1 MAEQDQKD
9 REQELAPT
17 RKSQEAFDWLGSY
30 GNVALEESIVQMGQ
44 RVREIVPECV
54 GLSLSVAE
62 GELTFTLMVDRPG
75 AALLDAMQY
84 LDGGPCLA
92 AISHDQVW
100 STDDIPTDEQ
110 EWQLFARAEA
120 LTGVAST
127 LSLPVMRGG
136 RVSGGVNLYASTP
149 DAFDGLHDEVAQ
161 ACGAWAEG
169 AVTNADLSFSSRIR
183 AAATPGRL
191 RERGVVDVAS
201 GFVAEH
207 QDIDTTSAKERI
219 DEAAARAGVSAVD
232 FARFILD
239 AHAEDIDRSGPS
251 GGE

>member
-1 MAEQDQKD
+1 MSEQDQKD
-9 REQELAPT
+9 REQELTPT
-17 RKSQEAFDWLGSY
+17 RKSQEAFDWLASY
-30 GNVALEESIVQMGQ
+30 GNVEVEESIVRMGQ

-54 GLSLSVAE
+54 GVSLSLAE

-75 AALLDAMQY
+75 TALLDAMQY

-92 AISHDQVW
+92 AMSNEKVW
-100 STDDIPTDEQ
+100 ATDDIPTDEK

-136 RVSGGVNLYASTP
+136 RVTGGVNLYASTP
-149 DAFDGLHDEVAQ
+149 DAFDGLHDEVAE

-169 AVTNADLSFSSRIR
+169 AVTNADLSFSSRVR

-191 RERGVVDVAS
+191 RERGVIDVAS

-207 QDIDTTSAKERI
+207 QDIDTTSAKEKI
-219 DEAAARAGVSAVD
+219 EDAAARAGVTVID
-232 FARFILD
+232 FARFIMD
-239 AHAEDIDRSGPS
+239 AHAEEISRSGPS
-251 GGE
+251 GDE